1 MESDHL
7 EDLGVDGSISS
18 IKMVLQEVGWGSID
32 WMAMTQ
38 DMGRCPA
45 LVNAVMNL
53 RFP

>member
-7 EDLGVDGSISS
+7 EDLGVDGEYS

-32 WMAMTQ
+32 WMAMAQ
-38 DMGRCPA
+38 DMDRWRD
-45 LVNAVMNL
+45 LVNAVKNF